1 MMTPICA
8 QTFLQLQTTV
18 TAKSATKRWPKKIRK
33 RTLRTN
39 SILVDAE
46 RAYLTE
52 SELNA
57 REWSARSKY
66 K

>member
-1 MMTPICA
+1 MVKPICA

-18 TAKSATKRWPKKIRK
+18 TAKSAINRWPKKIRK
-33 RTLRTN
+33 RTMQTN

-57 REWSARSKY
+57 RE
-66 K
+66 